1 VGRNLSFSGV
11 TRLRVLDLSKFED
24 LAKIVSVVVLGEL
37 INTNDVELSAK
48 RLDEAARLELIA
60 SPIVVSHVH

>member
-1 VGRNLSFSGV
+1 MGRNLSFSGV

-48 RLDEAARLELIA
+48 RLDVAARLELIA